1 MGDALKGID
10 SVLSS
15 SGKLEKGF
23 DMIAKA
29 GIAAFGAVATAIGKV
44 AKDAANNYAEYEQ
57 LVGGAELMFGDAYAT
72 VAENAKNS
80 FKTVQMSQNEY
91 LTQVNGF
98 ATGLKTAL
106 NGNEQAA
113 AELADRI
120 IQAEADVIAA
130 TGNTQEA
137 VQNAFNGIM
146 RSNYTMLDNLQLGI
160 TPTKEGFEE
169 LIDKVNQWNAA
180 NGKSTSYTLGNL
192 ADMQSALVDY
202 IEMQGLAGYAAMEAA
217 DTIQGSIASLRG
229 AWDNFLTAL
238 ADPDADLGE
247 RMDQLVDSG
256 LAVLD
261 NIAPRLIQT
270 LPRIAK
276 GISGLIERLSPY
288 VSQAIADLLPAL
300 IDGATELLKS
310 FWNAISDFFDFGPIT
325 SGLLVAATTAFAG
338 LAVGIKAVTFATTTL
353 IPIWK
358 ALSAAF
364 TESPIGLIAVGIAT
378 LVAVFAPLIESLT
391 SVSRRADELSE
402 SAHGAAD
409 ALGEIEGQANSTI
422 AETFAAADAADKYLN
437 RLDELGKK
445 TRLTAAEQKEYAA
458 TVEKLQATLPDVT
471 IEIDEQTGKLKES
484 TDAIRD
490 QVKAWKEAAVAEA
503 LLEKRKALYAKQAEV
518 IIEKTKNEN
527 SLMDVQQQ
535 QAEIL
540 AEAASAITDVYDANG
555 KAVADWG
562 VEEWNTFQQMA
573 GNAQELQSAYWL
585 AQDEAS
591 KLQPEIDAL
600 HIAIEK
606 GEDVISDYDR
616 EMQGLDDVENAL
628 INTSDELADINT
640 EVSSRLNT
648 AAGMAKDLRKAYD
661 DAYKAAKEMVEGS
674 SELFQDMSER
684 STASLEDMTKNE
696 QSRAEFYTEYSEAL
710 SKALNAVPESLRGAV
725 LSMADM
731 SQESLAQLQAIG
743 GGSKDEVEN
752 LAAAY
757 EATQKAQ
764 KQLSENLALAA
775 TDFEKN
781 KKYFISEA
789 EDLVKELDQYDA
801 MYEAGANSARGYL
814 NGMLHEINSELRL
827 PGVPSALIEVDKG
840 ANAGTINLYQTFDST
855 ATQSE
860 IRMRAQSALEVALS
874 R

>member
-1 MGDALKGID
+1 
-10 SVLSS
+10 
-15 SGKLEKGF
+15 
-23 DMIAKA
+23 MIAKA

-44 AKDAANNYAEYEQ
+44 AKDATNNYAEYEQ

-310 FWNAISDFFDFGPIT
+310 FVN
-325 SGLLVAATTAFAG
+325 
-338 LAVGIKAVTFATTTL
+338 AVGDFLNLDPLTGALIEIVVGSLATLTVAIKATRIATETL
-353 IPIWK
+353 IPVWK

-364 TESPIGLIAVGIAT
+364 TGSPLGLVIVGLTA
-378 LVAVFAPLIESLT
+378 LVTVSALIIESLT
-391 SVSRRADELSE
+391 SASRRADELSE
-402 SAHGAAD
+402 SARGAAD

-527 SLMDVQQQ
+527 SLMDVQ
-535 QAEIL
+535 AEINNKL
-540 AEAASAITDVYDANG
+540 AASTDAIMAAYDNG
-555 KAVADWG
+555 KNVRDWNADDWIDFEQS
-562 VEEWNTFQQMA
+562 VEGARDM
-573 GNAQELQSAYWL
+573 
-585 AQDEAS
+585 
-591 KLQPEIDAL
+591 IDAYDTAIDSVQPL
-600 HIAIEK
+600 ILQQEDLQRAIEK

-628 INTSDELADINT
+628 IDTSDELADVNS

-827 PGVPSALIEVDKG
+827 PGVPGALIEVDKG

>member
-80 FKTVQMSQNEY
+80 FKTVQMSQNDY

-310 FWNAISDFFDFGPIT
+310 FVN
-325 SGLLVAATTAFAG
+325 
-338 LAVGIKAVTFATTTL
+338 AVGDFLNLDPLTGALIEIVTGSLATLVVAIKATRIATETL
-353 IPIWK
+353 IPVWK

-364 TESPIGLIAVGIAT
+364 TGSPLGLVIVGLTA
-378 LVAVFAPLIESLT
+378 LVTVSALIIESLT

-402 SAHGAAD
+402 SARGAAD

-562 VEEWNTFQQMA
+562 VEEWNTFQQMV

-628 INTSDELADINT
+628 INTSDELADVNA

-725 LSMADM
+725 LSMADT

>member
-1 MGDALKGID
+1 
-10 SVLSS
+10 
-15 SGKLEKGF
+15 
-23 DMIAKA
+23 MIAKA

-80 FKTVQMSQNEY
+80 FKTVQMSQNDY

-310 FWNAISDFFDFGPIT
+310 FVN
-325 SGLLVAATTAFAG
+325 
-338 LAVGIKAVTFATTTL
+338 AVGDFLNLDPLTGALIEIVVGSLATLTVAIKATRIATETL
-353 IPIWK
+353 IPVWK

-364 TESPIGLIAVGIAT
+364 TGSPLGLVIVGLTA
-378 LVAVFAPLIESLT
+378 LVTVSALIIESLT

-402 SAHGAAD
+402 SARGAAD

-490 QVKAWKEAAVAEA
+490 QVKAWQEAAVAEA

-628 INTSDELADINT
+628 IDTSDELADVNT

-710 SKALNAVPESLRGAV
+710 SKALSVVPESLRGAV

-731 SQESLAQLQAIG
+731 SQGSLAQLQAIG
-743 GGSKDEVEN
+743 SGSKDEVEN

-827 PGVPSALIEVDKG
+827 PGVPGALIEVDKG

>member
-10 SVLSS
+10 SVLAS

-80 FKTVQMSQNEY
+80 FKTVQMSQNDY

-310 FWNAISDFFDFGPIT
+310 FVNAIGNFLNLDPLTGALIEIVTGSLAT
-325 SGLLVAATTAFAG
+325 LVVA
-338 LAVGIKAVTFATTTL
+338 IKATRIATETL
-353 IPIWK
+353 IPVWK

-364 TESPIGLIAVGIAT
+364 TGSPLGLVIVGLTA
-378 LVAVFAPLIESLT
+378 LVTVSALIIESLT

-402 SAHGAAD
+402 SARGAAD

-535 QAEIL
+535 RAEIL

-606 GEDVISDYDR
+606 GEDVISDYDQ

-628 INTSDELADINT
+628 INTSDELADVNT
-640 EVSSRLNT
+640 EVSARLNT

-684 STASLEDMTKNE
+684 SKASLEDMTKNE

-710 SKALNAVPESLRGAV
+710 SKALSVVPESLRSAV

-775 TDFEKN
+775 VDFEKN
-781 KKYFISEA
+781 KNYFISEA
-789 EDLVKELDQYDA
+789 KELVKELDQYDA

-814 NGMLHEINSELRL
+814 NGMLSEINSELRL

-840 ANAGTINLYQTFDST
+840 ANAGTINLYQNFDST

>member
-310 FWNAISDFFDFGPIT
+310 FVN
-325 SGLLVAATTAFAG
+325 
-338 LAVGIKAVTFATTTL
+338 AVGDFLNLDPLTGALIEIVVGSLATLTVAIKATRIATETL
-353 IPIWK
+353 IPVWK

-364 TESPIGLIAVGIAT
+364 TGSPLGLVIVGLTA
-378 LVAVFAPLIESLT
+378 LVTVSALIIESLT
-391 SVSRRADELSE
+391 SASRRADELSE
-402 SAHGAAD
+402 SARGAAD

-527 SLMDVQQQ
+527 SLMDVQ
-535 QAEIL
+535 AEINNKL
-540 AEAASAITDVYDANG
+540 AASTDAIMAAYDNG
-555 KAVADWG
+555 KNVRDWNADDWIDFEQS
-562 VEEWNTFQQMA
+562 VEGARDM
-573 GNAQELQSAYWL
+573 
-585 AQDEAS
+585 
-591 KLQPEIDAL
+591 IDAYDTAIDSVQPL
-600 HIAIEK
+600 ILQQEDLQRAIEK

-628 INTSDELADINT
+628 INTSDELADVNT

-684 STASLEDMTKNE
+684 SKASLEDMTKNE

-743 GGSKDEVEN
+743 SGSKDEVEN

-764 KQLSENLALAA
+764 KQLSENLGLAA
-775 TDFEKN
+775 VDFEKN
-781 KKYFISEA
+781 KNYFISEA
-789 EDLVKELDQYDA
+789 NDLVKELDQYDA